1 VTGGGRETVPRRRPA
16 VGLRREVAL
25 LFPVALL
32 LIVSLASYTLLSYRS
47 AVSRLLDERGEIALR
62 AARETAR
69 ALVASD
75 APLDPAALQRQ
86 SPAIEGLRGLSLYD
100 AEGRPVAETGQ
111 AAGPLAAALATGSPP
126 ELAGRVG
133 PGLVVGPGGRH
144 PDGLLA
150 LVPLVA
156 GGERHYLGVEV
167 ATPLL
172 ASRQRELRVLTVV
185 VLGVGVALAVLL
197 LLFLR
202 RLVVPYDRLVERAR
216 RAEGHGELTGD
227 EDVELLVRTF
237 ERGIAAMARP
247 DADGPDRDLAALERT
262 LAASLESGLLILDAE
277 GRTVALNP
285 VGAKLLGVPP
295 PAPGTPVAEALAPHP
310 ALAALLAEAVGERR
324 ALQRQEVGLDSPSGR
339 LTLGLTV
346 HPLRVGAS
354 RPGADAPGRE
364 SAPGEV
370 RGFLVLFADLTEARR
385 QAEEDRLADRL
396 GGIGELAAGVA
407 HEMRNGLA
415 TLQGYLT
422 LLQRSDEAA
431 AAAYAGEMR
440 RETDHLHRVLS
451 DFLSFARPG
460 SVRAEP
466 VPAGRVLRRAAADP
480 ALAGAPVQVVA
491 PEGEGPVLQA
501 DPQLLERALRNL
513 VHNAVEAS
521 REAAGE
527 GGPAPVVARLRSAGD
542 TVEIVVEDRGPG
554 IPPDLRDRVFD
565 PFVTGRREGVGLG
578 LALAHRIVR
587 LHGGS
592 LALEDRP
599 GGGTVARVRLPVA
612 VVSNTEGNDQLEP

>member
-1 VTGGGRETVPRRRPA
+1 VKRGGDGAPRRRPI
-16 VGLRREVAL
+16 GLRREVAL
-25 LFPVALL
+25 LIPAALL

-47 AVSRLLDERGEIALR
+47 AVSQLLDERGEIALR

-69 ALVASD
+69 ALVASG
-75 APLDPAALQRQ
+75 APIDPAALARH
-86 SPAIEGLRGLSLYD
+86 SPSIERLRGVSLFD

-111 AAGPLAAALATGSPP
+111 AAGPLASALGAGSAR
-126 ELAGRVG
+126 ELAARVG
-133 PGLVVGPGGRH
+133 PGLVVGPGGRL
-144 PDGLLA
+144 PDGLVA
-150 LVPLVA
+150 VVPLVA
-156 GGERHYLGVEV
+156 RGERHYLGVDV

-185 VLGVGVALAVLL
+185 VLGVGIALAVLL
-197 LLFLR
+197 LLFVR

-277 GRTVALNP
+277 GRTLALNP
-285 VGAKLLGVPP
+285 VGAKLLAVPP
-295 PAPGTPVAEALAPHP
+295 PAPGTAVAEALAPHP
-310 ALAALLAEAVGERR
+310 ALAALLTGAVDERR
-324 ALQRQEVGLDSPSGR
+324 ALQRQEVDLESPLGR
-339 LTLGLTV
+339 RTLGLTV
-346 HPLRVGAS
+346 HPLRVAAS
-354 RPGADAPGRE
+354 RPGADARGHD
-364 SAPGEV
+364 SASSEV

-396 GGIGELAAGVA
+396 VGIGELSAGVA

-422 LLQRSDEAA
+422 LLQRSGEEASA
-431 AAAYAGEMR
+431 PYVGEMR

-466 VPAGRVLRRAAADP
+466 VPAGELLRRAAADP
-480 ALAGAPVQVVA
+480 ALGGAPVQVVA
-491 PEGEGPVLQA
+491 RDDEDPVLHA

-513 VHNAVEAS
+513 IYNAVEAS

-527 GGPAPVVARLRSAGD
+527 GRPSPVVVTLRAEAGA
-542 TVEIVVEDRGPG
+542 VEIVVEDRGPG

-578 LALAHRIVR
+578 LALAHRIVH

-599 GGGTVARVRLPVA
+599 GGGTAARLQLPVA
-612 VVSNTEGNDQLEP
+612 VSFDTEGND